1 MHGYKWPIHSEH
13 ARVELAALKT
23 EVTAMTQRHAAA
35 LAERQSAHRAA
46 LAEAEQPLRATI
58 AGMKEQ
64 QLSAQESAATA
75 AAEAASV
82 EQLKAADASAVDAD
96 HTGACTINRP
106 CAQ

>member
-1 MHGYKWPIHSEH
+1 M
-13 ARVELAALKT
+13 ELAALKM

-75 AAEAASV
+75 AAEASV
-82 EQLKAADASAVDAD
+82 EQLKADASAVDAD
-96 HTGACTINRP
+96 HTGACGYNWT
-106 CAQ
+106 CAHQICM